1 MTARIGWAS
10 GGAGSTTMLYLVN
23 AMLLYFMIT
32 QWGVQPAVAGALL
45 LGVRLYDGVLDM
57 VIGTLSDRTRSRWGR
72 RRPWMAA
79 GALVSAAGTVAIFLP
94 PLSADASMRQV
105 QITLAVLLF
114 FTGYSMFSV
123 PSSAMPAEM
132 TTDPAER
139 TSLMSWRTFFLQLAG
154 LTGGAG
160 APWLVARL
168 GSGMQ
173 AYTAMACVAAV
184 FVLVTMA
191 ASVLC
196 TGRVAATKATGVSL
210 SRGEAIL
217 TLLGNRPFM
226 ALLGIKFCGY
236 IGIAAMG
243 AVGLFFVRDV
253 LGRDESAM
261 AQIQLVT
268 SVVGMACLPVWSRM
282 AGRYGKVPVY
292 VVALVLSIAANASWL
307 MASAQ
312 EPAWLLLARAFAVG
326 FASTGGLLMSL
337 SMLPDAIEYDFMR
350 TGLRREGVYS
360 GVFEFFQKAAYAVA
374 PFAVG
379 LFLQW
384 NGYVAGAG
392 AAQQSPQAI
401 AAVRLTMG
409 GIPVVT
415 YGAALLILLTA
426 YRLPSRPRLA

>member
-1 MTARIGWAS
+1 
-10 GGAGSTTMLYLVN
+10 MLYLVN

-45 LGVRLYDGVLDM
+45 LGVRVYDGVLDIA
-57 VIGTLSDRTRSRWGR
+57 IGTLSDRTRSRWGR

-79 GALVSAAGTVAIFLP
+79 GALVSALGTIAIFLP
-94 PLSADASMRQV
+94 PLSGDASLRQV
-105 QITLAVLLF
+105 QITLAVLVF

-132 TTDPAER
+132 TTDPDER
-139 TSLMSWRTFFLQLAG
+139 TSLMSWRTFFLQFAG

-160 APWLVARL
+160 APWMVAKL
-168 GSGMQ
+168 GSGMG
-173 AYTAMACVAAV
+173 AYTTMACVAAI

-191 ASVLC
+191 IAVLC
-196 TGRVAATKATGVSL
+196 TGHVAATRATSVKL
-210 SRGEAIL
+210 PRGEAL
-217 TLLGNRPFM
+217 LKLLGNRPFM

-261 AQIQLVT
+261 AQIQLVS
-268 SVVGMACLPVWSRM
+268 SVVGMACLPIWSWL
-282 AGRYGKVPVY
+282 AKRYGKVPVY
-292 VVALVLSIAANASWL
+292 VAALVMSIAANASWL
-307 MASAQ
+307 MASAD
-312 EPAWLLLARAFAVG
+312 EPSWLLVARAFAVG

-337 SMLPDAIEYDFMR
+337 SMLPDAIAYDFVR
-350 TGLRREGVYS
+350 TGMRREGIYA

-392 AAQQSPQAI
+392 VLQQSPQAI
-401 AAVRLTMG
+401 AAVRLAMG
-409 GIPVVT
+409 GIPVLT

-426 YRLPSRPRLA
+426 YRLPGRQRFA